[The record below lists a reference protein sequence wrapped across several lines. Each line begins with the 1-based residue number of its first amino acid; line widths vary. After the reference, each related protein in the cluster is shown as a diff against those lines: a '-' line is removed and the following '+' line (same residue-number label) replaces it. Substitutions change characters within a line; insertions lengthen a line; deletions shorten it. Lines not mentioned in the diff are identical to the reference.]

1 MATLEHK
8 DELIYDWN
16 TQGVPERPK
25 TLLLDDETL
34 RDGLQSPSVQDPSI
48 EDKIRLLHYMDE
60 LGIDTAD
67 IGLPGAGARAQA
79 DVEALAREIAT
90 HKLRISAN
98 CAARTVIQDIIP
110 IAEISQRTGIA
121 IEAFCFLGSSP
132 IRQYTENWTVDV
144 LLKHTED
151 AVTFA
156 AKQGIPVSY
165 VTEDTTRSDP
175 ETIAR
180 LYRTAVSCGARGVV
194 IADTVGHATP
204 FGTMALV
211 RYIRKIMDETGT
223 KIRVDWHG
231 HRDRGLAL
239 ANSFAAWMA
248 GADQVHGAAIGLG
261 ERVGNTPMELLLV
274 NLKLMGWIDRD
285 LTRLKDY
292 SLLASSATGVA
303 IPGNYPVVGR
313 DAFRTATGVHAAA
326 VIKAYKKNDA
336 WLAHHVYSGVPA
348 YLFGLEQKIEI
359 GPMSGKS
366 NVLFWLSENG
376 IEATE
381 DRVLRIYD
389 AAKKSNRLLTEEEI
403 RALAQ

>member
-1 MATLEHK
+1 
-8 DELIYDWN
+8 
-16 TQGVPERPK
+16 
-25 TLLLDDETL
+25 
-34 RDGLQSPSVQDPSI
+34 
-48 EDKIRLLHYMDE
+48 MDE

-90 HKLRISAN
+90 HNLRIKPN

-110 IAEISQRTGIA
+110 VVEISQRTGVP
-121 IEAFCFLGSSP
+121 IEVFCFLGSSP
-132 IRQYTENWTVDV
+132 IRQYTENWTIDV

-151 AVTFA
+151 AITFA

-175 ETIAR
+175 ETLAR

-211 RYIRKIMDETGT
+211 KYIRKVMDDTGV

-261 ERVGNTPMELLLV
+261 ERVGNTPMDLMLV
-274 NLKLMGWIDRD
+274 NLKLLGWIDRD

-292 SLLASSATGVA
+292 CNLASRATGIA
-303 IPGNYPVVGR
+303 IPENFPVVGK

-326 VIKAYKKNDA
+326 VIKAYKRNDE
-336 WLAHHVYSGVPA
+336 WLANHVYSGVPA
-348 YLFGLEQKIEI
+348 YLFGLKQIIEI

-366 NVLFWLSENG
+366 NVLFWLSEKG
-376 IEATE
+376 IDPTE
-381 DRVLRIYD
+381 ERVARIYN
-389 AAKKSNRLLTEEEI
+389 AAKQSKRLLTEEEI
-403 RALAQ
+403 RALAE